1 MSLGWFCV
9 FILLLSFWAT
19 VVQYLNIYKT
29 VWWIPNV
36 TSDFAIDLRSIDCF
50 LVLHVFTMLITP
62 HLYCLLL
69 QLFSSTL
76 STYPII
82 RSLLGLPLLSS
93 WLYFTLWTVTNINFS
108 GISFGYAT
116 LCGVLLLYFPLIA
129 LFAFHHTRLLNTL
142 RTFWSRVSPIPGR
155 RAKKAP
161 GTNTPTSPWVKIKHL
176 ASLVYQLTTDWPG
189 LNTTSTLFPVRY
201 LTIYTH
207 ATAEFPRNYSSPT
220 AYYGVD
226 SQTKSL
232 VLLRHQCFGA
242 SAEPI
247 REEVQTYRADFN
259 ARLLTVVIGTFY
271 TTYYTCILPLL
282 FVQPSNLFYD
292 CAWAVQHCIITAVAA
307 FLLHWYY
314 YIPCDYLDVLHRS
327 ALHLGSW
334 NALSNR
340 SGQVQLNAWSP
351 LQVYRDGVTI
361 RHVRGQFCSYGI
373 NTAAEPG
380 NASHARFHSLF
391 YYPQRISSLLFY
403 LALAVPLYQ
412 LTSLKWVHEWYK
424 LVGLAVTGLFNLCN
438 LYFQTRS
445 FSVVRRIYAPECAV
459 ETGKLMQ
466 PNKSPSTM
474 VKSSLARTI

>member
-1 MSLGWFCV
+1 
-9 FILLLSFWAT
+9 
-19 VVQYLNIYKT
+19 
-29 VWWIPNV
+29 
-36 TSDFAIDLRSIDCF
+36 
-50 LVLHVFTMLITP
+50 MLITP
-62 HLYCLLL
+62 HLYCFLL
-69 QLFSSTL
+69 QLFSTIL

-129 LFAFHHTRLLNTL
+129 LFAFHHTRILNTL
-142 RTFWSRVSPIPGR
+142 YAFWSRLSPIPGR
-155 RAKKAP
+155 RAKKVPATNAP
-161 GTNTPTSPWVKIKHL
+161 TTPWVKVCLHFHLTELYLGFQIKHL

-189 LNTTSTLFPVRY
+189 LKTTSTLFPVRY
-201 LTIYTH
+201 LTISTH
-207 ATAEFPRNYSSPT
+207 AVAEFPPNYSSPT
-220 AYYGVD
+220 AYYSVD
-226 SQTKSL
+226 PQNKSL

-292 CAWAVQHCIITAVAA
+292 CAWAVQHCIITAAAA

-340 SGQVQLNAWSP
+340 SGQVQLSAWSP

-361 RHVRGQFCSYGI
+361 RHVRGQFCSYGV

-391 YYPQRISSLLFY
+391 YHPQRISSLLFY
-403 LALAVPLYQ
+403 LALAIPLYQ
-412 LTSLKWVHEWYK
+412 LISLKWVYEWYK
-424 LVGLAVTGLFNLCN
+424 LVGLAVMGLFNLCN

-445 FSVVRRIYAPECAV
+445 FSVVRRVYAPECAL
-459 ETGKLMQ
+459 ETEKLMQ

-474 VKSSLARTI
+474 VKSSLTGAI